1 MVSFTTQANRSSAT
15 TSAGSP
21 YANMPGLGYTLRL
34 FITDDHPL
42 FIEGLV
48 ALLANEPSIRVVGE
62 AHTGEDLLAYLD
74 TAHKADADR
83 DAGQPATMPH
93 VVIMDLSMPGM
104 GGIEA
109 ARQVRDKYGDEVRI
123 LIVTS
128 NGYLRYVRQLTSF
141 GVEGYLLK
149 NTDRAELISAI
160 RAVANGKSFFSQAIK
175 EAIVNDT
182 LLKQTSHNGEYA
194 PGLEA
199 LSKREIEIVKLLAK
213 DLSTHEIADQLCL
226 STHTIETHRKNIL
239 AKLGVRSAVGVV
251 RFAIEH
257 NLVE

>member
-1 MVSFTTQANRSSAT
+1 
-15 TSAGSP
+15 
-21 YANMPGLGYTLRL
+21 
-34 FITDDHPL
+34 
-42 FIEGLV
+42 
-48 ALLANEPSIRVVGE
+48 
-62 AHTGEDLLAYLD
+62 
-74 TAHKADADR
+74 
-83 DAGQPATMPH
+83 MPH

-109 ARQVRDKYGDEVRI
+109 ARQVRDKYGDAVRI

-149 NTDRAELISAI
+149 NTDRAELINAI
-160 RAVANGKSFFSQAIK
+160 RAVAEGKSFFSQAIK

-182 LLKQTSHNGEYA
+182 LLKQTSHNGQHV

-213 DLSTHEIADQLCL
+213 DLSTAEIADQLCL

-239 AKLGVRSAVGVV
+239 SKLGVRSAVGVV